1 MSLILIIIV
10 LLLLFGGLGGGYYG
24 YRGGYYGGGG
34 FGCIGLVVLIILLL
48 LLFGG
53 GGRFWRATPHGARKV
68 YLDEVAAAITAEEPP
83 CPASTSQHSS
93 NAWRSS
99 SRNPRFL

>member
-34 FGCIGLVVLIILLL
+34 FGGIGLVVHCA
-48 LLFGG
+48 GAAV
-53 GGRFWRATPHGARKV
+53 WRRQVLVSNARC
-68 YLDEVAAAITAEEPP
+68 A
-83 CPASTSQHSS
+83 AST
-93 NAWRSS
+93 AG
-99 SRNPRFL
+99 

>member
-34 FGCIGLVVLIILLL
+34 FGRHRLDRADHCARAAVRWRQVLVSN
-48 LLFGG
+48 
-53 GGRFWRATPHGARKV
+53 
-68 YLDEVAAAITAEEPP
+68 AAA
-83 CPASTSQHSS
+83 
-93 NAWRSS
+93 RG
-99 SRNPRFL
+99 